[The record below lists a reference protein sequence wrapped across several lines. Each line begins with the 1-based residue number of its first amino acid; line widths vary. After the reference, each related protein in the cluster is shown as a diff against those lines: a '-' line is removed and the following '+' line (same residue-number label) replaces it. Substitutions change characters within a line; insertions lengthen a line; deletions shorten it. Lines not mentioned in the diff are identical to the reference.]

1 MKDTEQLIEEVCESM
16 KNLLLEK
23 NRNYG
28 DSATNPSNVFSSGSA
43 VDSICARIDDKLM
56 RIQNKGINDKT
67 EDTVSDLIGYLIL
80 LKVAMHKEKNKE
92 KNTEYNMFKETI
104 AFGGHV
110 NIDGKPIHSLESLQC
125 HYNIKK
131 ENKESEE
138 YEMKTEDNN
147 NSI

>member
-1 MKDTEQLIEEVCESM
+1 MKNTEEIIEEVCESM
-16 KNLLLEK
+16 KNLLLQK

-28 DSATNPSNVFSSGSA
+28 DSATNPSNVFSKGSA
-43 VDSICARIDDKLM
+43 IDSICARIDDKLM
-56 RIQNKGINDKT
+56 RIQNRGINDET

-80 LKVAMHKEKNKE
+80 LKVAMYKEKGK
-92 KNTEYNMFKETI
+92 EYNEFKETI

-110 NIDGKPIHSLESLQC
+110 CVNGRNISNMESLDY

-131 ENKESEE
+131 EDDSSEKEE
-138 YEMKTEDNN
+138 YEIKTEDNN

>member
-1 MKDTEQLIEEVCESM
+1 MKTTEQLIEEMCESM

-23 NRNYG
+23 NQNYG

-43 VDSICARIDDKLM
+43 IDSICARIDDKLM

-80 LKVAMHKEKNKE
+80 LKVALHKEKHD
-92 KNTEYNMFKETI
+92 EYEDMAETI
-104 AFGGHV
+104 RLGGFC
-110 NIDGKPIHSLESLQC
+110 NISGTPIDNLEDLKY
-125 HYNIKK
+125 HYDLD
-131 ENKESEE
+131 
-138 YEMKTEDNN
+138 TEDNN